1 MQGALHRRS
10 RSEDG
15 MESSVVA
22 VVVVVVFSYCLMGE
36 MPSPELT
43 TKH

>member
-1 MQGALHRRS
+1 MQGALHRGS

-22 VVVVVVFSYCLMGE
+22 VVVVVVIAIVELNVSR
-36 MPSPELT
+36 ELT
-43 TKH
+43 LLG